1 MRKVC
6 FGMEFDSVNDFKRNF
21 TRVYHGEVVP
31 ALAPFE
37 KKRRDIIRNLTTIGI
52 VAGVLLFLAVTLI
65 PSDDAKIFVAVA
77 IIFLVVIVF
86 GWMQKDFEKNLK
98 KSILPV
104 LLRAF
109 GNLQWTQ
116 LPVVQSDEI
125 RSSRI
130 FSRWEYHDSDDN
142 FYGIYKNCS
151 MKISEVELFYYTRD
165 SKGRRQ
171 KHTEFKGAIV
181 TIDVGKNFTGHTI
194 VRRRGFL
201 LNDKVYEEVKLED
214 PEFSKQFFVDSNDQ
228 IESRVLLTPA
238 FMERFK
244 WIKNAF
250 GAQHAECS
258 FKNQQIMIALST
270 YKDLFSLGS
279 LFKPVDDTK
288 QFMTFLNEIVSI
300 YEMIDYLKVTDKT
313 GL

>member
-1 MRKVC
+1 
-6 FGMEFDSVNDFKRNF
+6 MEFNSITEFKRNF

-37 KKRRDIIRNLTTIGI
+37 KRRQDIIRNMTTMGI
-52 VAGVLLFLAVTLI
+52 IAAVLIVVVLMTV
-65 PSDDAKIFVAVA
+65 PSNDAKITISIFIFIIA
-77 IIFLVVIVF
+77 ISIF
-86 GWMQKDFEKNLK
+86 GMQQKSFERNLK

-104 LLRAF
+104 LLKAF
-109 GNLQWTQ
+109 GNLSWAQCAVIQ
-116 LPVVQSDEI
+116 PDEI
-125 RSSRI
+125 RASGL
-130 FSRWEYHDSDDN
+130 FSRWDYHDSDDN
-142 FYGIYKNCS
+142 FYGTYKNS
-151 MKISEVELFYYTRD
+151 TLRISETELFYYTRD

-194 VRRRGFL
+194 VRRREFL
-201 LNDKVYEEVKLED
+201 LNQKIYDEVKLED

-250 GAQHAECS
+250 GAAHAECS
-258 FKNQQIMIALST
+258 FKDKQIMIALST
-270 YKDLFSLGS
+270 YKDLFVLGS
-279 LFKPVDDTK
+279 LFKPVEDTT
-288 QFMTFLNEIVSI
+288 QFTKFLNEIVSI

>member
-1 MRKVC
+1 
-6 FGMEFDSVNDFKRNF
+6 MEFNSITEFKRNF

-37 KKRRDIIRNLTTIGI
+37 KKRQDVLRNITTAGIIAAVLIVVVLMTVPSNDLKFGI
-52 VAGVLLFLAVTLI
+52 SIVL
-65 PSDDAKIFVAVA
+65 
-77 IIFLVVIVF
+77 IIFAFIYSGLQ
-86 GWMQKDFEKNLK
+86 QKSFESNLK

-104 LLRAF
+104 LLKAF
-109 GNLQWTQ
+109 GNLSWSQASVIQ
-116 LPVVQSDEI
+116 PDEI
-125 RSSRI
+125 RASGL
-130 FSRWEYHDSDDN
+130 FSRWDHHDSDDN
-142 FYGIYKNCS
+142 FYGTYKNS
-151 MKISEVELFYYTRD
+151 TLRISETELYYYTRD

-171 KHTEFKGAIV
+171 KQTEFKGAIV

-194 VRRRGFL
+194 VRRREFL
-201 LNDKVYEEVKLED
+201 LNHKIYEEVKLED

-244 WIKNAF
+244 RIKNSF
-250 GAQHAECS
+250 GARHAECS
-258 FKNQQIMIALST
+258 FKDKKIMIALST
-270 YKDLFSLGS
+270 YKDLFVLGS
-279 LFKPVDDTK
+279 IYKPVEDTT
-288 QFMTFLNEIVSI
+288 QFTKFLNEIVSI

>member
-1 MRKVC
+1 
-6 FGMEFDSVNDFKRNF
+6 MEFDSVNDFKRNF

-37 KKRRDIIRNLTTIGI
+37 KKRQDVLRNITTARIIAAVLIVVVLMTVPSNDLKIGI
-52 VAGVLLFLAVTLI
+52 SIVL
-65 PSDDAKIFVAVA
+65 
-77 IIFLVVIVF
+77 IIFAFIYSGLQ
-86 GWMQKDFEKNLK
+86 QKSFESNLK

-104 LLRAF
+104 LLKAF
-109 GNLQWTQ
+109 GNLSWSQASVIQ
-116 LPVVQSDEI
+116 PDEI
-125 RSSRI
+125 RASGL
-130 FSRWEYHDSDDN
+130 FSRWDHHDSDDN
-142 FYGIYKNCS
+142 FYGTYKNS
-151 MKISEVELFYYTRD
+151 TLRISETELFYYTRD

-194 VRRRGFL
+194 VRRREFL
-201 LNDKVYEEVKLED
+201 LNQKIYDEVKLED

-250 GAQHAECS
+250 GARHAECS
-258 FKNQQIMIALST
+258 FKDKKIMIALST
-270 YKDLFSLGS
+270 YKDLFVLGS
-279 LFKPVDDTK
+279 IYKPVEDTT
-288 QFMTFLNEIVSI
+288 QFTNFLNEIVSI